1 MKRMV
6 KNGDL
11 IDVEPDGTITVAGKP
26 VGGGGGGD
34 YTAGSNIEISEAKE
48 ISLKRDLTDVHTIG
62 FSDKTSCEI
71 AGYSSGKLYIK
82 SKDSSIIL
90 PTIVLVPFNDS
101 YYKQIYL
108 TFKGT
113 GGSSAMS
120 SWINIDS
127 SDSNGE
133 SSYVFLTKKS
143 KVPYV
148 PSTDGT
154 YVLKATVSGENVT
167 YAWVAE

>member
-11 IDVEPDGTITVAGKP
+11 IDVEPDGSITVAGKP
-26 VGGGGGGD
+26 IGGGGGGD

-48 ISLKRDLTDVHTIG
+48 IALKRDLTDVNTIG

-71 AGYSSGKLYIK
+71 AGYSSGTLYIK
-82 SKDSSIIL
+82 SKDSSVNYPKIIL
-90 PTIVLVPFNDS
+90 RPYNSASNDITLS
-101 YYKQIYL
+101 
-108 TFKGT
+108 FKKDHGKYAYIINDAT
-113 GGSSAMS
+113 GSEGNPVYA
-120 SWINIDS
+120 
-127 SDSNGE
+127 
-133 SSYVFLTKKS
+133 FLTRKS

-148 PSTDGT
+148 PSANGT

-167 YAWVAE
+167 YEWVAG

>member
-11 IDVEPDGTITVAGKP
+11 IDVESDGTITVAGKP
-26 VGGGGGGD
+26 IGGGGGGD

-48 ISLKRDLTDVHTIG
+48 ISLKSDLTNVRTIG

-71 AGYSSGKLYIK
+71 AGYASGKLYIK
-82 SKDSSIIL
+82 SKFSSASL
-90 PTIVLVPFNDS
+90 PTIVLEPFKDS
-101 YYKQIYL
+101 YYKPMYL
-108 TFKGT
+108 AFTGT

-120 SWINIDS
+120 SWVNIDS

-154 YVLKATVSGENVT
+154 YVLKATVSGESVT